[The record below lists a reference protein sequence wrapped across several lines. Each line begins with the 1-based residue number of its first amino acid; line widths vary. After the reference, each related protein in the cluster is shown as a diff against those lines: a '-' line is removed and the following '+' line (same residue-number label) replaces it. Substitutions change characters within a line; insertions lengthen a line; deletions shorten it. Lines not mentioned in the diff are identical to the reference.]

1 LRSLS
6 GAAAAR
12 QQTTSFFCARDYFAP
27 ALTATPLVPA
37 QSCAPDAHLIF
48 FAFVCLTAAAVAQ
61 VAIPKYTGD
70 ILDAINTKLVPGQS
84 VWKVEGFSSNVI
96 KLSVAAVALGFFSGL
111 RGSTF
116 TVVGGRVNARLRIQ
130 LMNAL
135 LAQDIGFFDI
145 TKTGD
150 ITSRLCSDTTLVGDQ
165 VTLNVNVFLR
175 SFVQAIGVLLFMFT
189 INVQLTLVAFVSV
202 PAITLMSKVYGV
214 YVRERSANTAPEYER
229 AEQVPSALPG
239 AFVPVSVLAG

>member
-1 LRSLS
+1 
-6 GAAAAR
+6 
-12 QQTTSFFCARDYFAP
+12 
-27 ALTATPLVPA
+27 
-37 QSCAPDAHLIF
+37 
-48 FAFVCLTAAAVAQ
+48 VCLTAAAVAQ